1 MNHQPLSVAVPWSL
15 SHYIP
20 LNGFHPLYR
29 SLFDQAPPSV
39 ELHAWDNVK
48 LHNRF
53 GRDIEIRDIVLRAAN
68 EENSKL
74 KKLGDQSIEKAY
86 QEYFWPPNHA
96 LMDGLAGDIE
106 FHHTAPYPSLKRPF
120 VFHCESFTSIFLP
133 FAQQGSGEFKNHEKL
148 RDHYRQIFENPL
160 CLGIFSHIPETLE
173 SISRFFAS
181 TDIDRKLFSSKIGL
195 SLKAIADQ
203 DIPEKYS
210 LSRPTFL
217 FVNSANQ
224 NPANFFRRGGH
235 IVLRFWKEFIITNGR
250 DGLLMLRCTK
260 PSDEDLR
267 DYGVDASFM
276 KDETG
281 RSIIWAEDYLANH
294 EINALMASAHFFLL
308 PSSSLHSVS
317 IMQAMTLGTI
327 PVVTDTVGTAVYLED
342 EQHGIVLR
350 GVRAAIWYIDEN
362 TGILVDRYG
371 KTPSLDDS
379 LVAQMT
385 NRIFSLLDTN
395 DAYQQ
400 MRSRAM
406 AHARQRFSGD
416 AFSQDFWNA
425 VLVLYKSHKEST
437 STHDPLPN
445 KTAHSLQDC
454 ILQGDG
460 WARVFEGVTQPRKKI
475 YTGQSQSTVWELG
488 GAVIHAHGNPVM
500 ELSDWSVFARYFN
513 PEAPETTFANT
524 LGELG
529 GKYLSLREDIRG
541 DAKRWA
547 RYRQYLA
554 HRLIGFISRALM
566 PYPELHSFVAR
577 MLKRLRN
584 KSNSEPE
591 FELVLQGVSGYN
603 VLRYFHKFY
612 AIPQSEGAF
621 VPDKARSGGYS
632 SSYSGNTADKVLRK
646 IGNAAKEAIQA
657 APNKDDSMSPHLV
670 IDGFLG
676 FNIIRFGGE
685 FYAILKNEGAFEYD
699 KILSKGYSKS
709 FSGYSI
715 SEVQE
720 AISMNV
726 STQEAVAFELK
737 SKEKQAGV

>member
-1 MNHQPLSVAVPWSL
+1 MNSQLSVAVPWSL

-29 SLFDQAPPSV
+29 ALFDQAPPGV
-39 ELHAWDNVK
+39 ELYAWDNVK

-74 KKLGDQSIEKAY
+74 KKLGGQSIEKAY

-96 LMDGLAGDIE
+96 LTDGLAGDIE

-120 VFHCESFTSIFLP
+120 VFHCESFAPLFLP

-148 RDHYRQIFENPL
+148 RDYYRRIFANPL

-173 SISRFFAS
+173 NISRFFAS
-181 TDIDRKLFSSKIGL
+181 TDIDRKLFGSKIGL
-195 SLKAIADQ
+195 SLKAITDQ
-203 DIPEKYS
+203 DIPEQSS

-217 FVNSANQ
+217 FVNSAHQ
-224 NPANFFRRGGH
+224 NPVNFFRRGGH
-235 IVLRFWKEFIITNGR
+235 IVLRFWKEFITTNGR

-267 DYGVDASFM
+267 DYGVDVSFM

-294 EINALMASAHFFLL
+294 EMNALMASANFFLL

-350 GVRAAIWYIDEN
+350 GVRAAIWHIDKN

-371 KTPSLDDS
+371 RTPSLDDS

-385 NRIFSLLDTN
+385 SRIFSLLDTT

-400 MRSRAM
+400 MRSRTM
-406 AHARQRFSGD
+406 VHARRQFSGE
-416 AFSQDFWNA
+416 AFSQGFWNA
-425 VLVLYKSHKEST
+425 VLELYKSHKVST

-454 ILQGDG
+454 TLQGDG
-460 WARVFEGVTQPRKKI
+460 WARVFEGVTQPVRKI
-475 YTGQSQSTVWELG
+475 YTGQSVVWELG
-488 GAVIHAHGNPVM
+488 GAVIHAHGNPGM
-500 ELSDWSVFARYFN
+500 ELNDWSVFARYFN
-513 PEAPETTFANT
+513 PESPETTFANT
-524 LGELG
+524 LDELG
-529 GKYLSLREDIRG
+529 GKYLSFTGEIGG
-541 DAKRWA
+541 DANRK
-547 RYRQYLA
+547 
-554 HRLIGFISRALM
+554 LIGFISRALM
-566 PYPELHSFVAR
+566 PYPELHSFAAS
-577 MLKRLRN
+577 MLKRLRRYRQYLAHRLIN
-584 KSNSEPE
+584 SNSEPDV
-591 FELVLQGVSGYN
+591 ELVLHGVSGYN
-603 VLRYFHKFY
+603 VIRYFHKFY

-632 SSYSGNTADKVLRK
+632 SIYSGNTADKVLRN
-646 IGNAAKEAIQA
+646 IGNATKEAIQA
-657 APNKDDSMSPHLV
+657 APNKDDSMSPYLV
-670 IDGFLG
+670 MDGFLG
-676 FNIIRFGGE
+676 FNIIHFGGK
-685 FYAILKNEGAFEYD
+685 FYAILQSEGAFEYD
-699 KILSKGYSKS
+699 KIVSKGYSKS

-715 SEVQE
+715 SDVQE
-720 AISMNV
+720 AISMNF

-737 SKEKQAGV
+737 SKDKQAGV